1 MRASIVI
8 WLLIA
13 LMAVLAA
20 ILFPLEGM
28 SIAMDY
34 RGIGLFLLVLAVL
47 CALTRHRYPAAAHI
61 ALTFAQIVAFAQAGT
76 YLTYVV
82 VAMTPF
88 PLADGVLA
96 RADAFLGFDWRTWF
110 VWVQDHQVLHW
121 ILARAYAS
129 IPLQLLALIIYF
141 AFADAERLDEL
152 MLGAIITI
160 LLTLPG
166 LIFLPAV
173 GAWTGYGVGLTEP
186 WKHDILALRAHEL
199 LVVAN
204 TQGIITCPSFHAAS
218 AVLLANMARR
228 RKVFLPI
235 LLLNIVMIAS
245 VMTEGAHYFVD
256 MLSGVFVALT
266 AVVTTRR
273 VLGWCHSAP
282 ARTPLVAWGG
292 VEGLVMRAISQAF
305 SGQAARPRF
314 TSRPILITAEQNDQ
328 K

>member
-1 MRASIVI
+1 VRASIVI

-13 LMAVLAA
+13 FMAVLAA
-20 ILFPLEGM
+20 ALYPIEGM

-47 CALTRHRYPAAAHI
+47 CGLTRHRYPAAAHI

-88 PLADGVLA
+88 PLADAVLA
-96 RADAFLGFDWRTWF
+96 RADAFLGFDWRAWF
-110 VWVQDHQVLHW
+110 MWVQDHQTLHW

-129 IPLQLLALIIYF
+129 IPLQLLVLIVYF

-160 LLTLPG
+160 VLTLPG

-173 GAWTGYGVGLTEP
+173 GAWTGHGVGLNEP

-228 RKVFLPI
+228 RRIFLPI

-245 VMTEGAHYFVD
+245 VMSEGAHYFVD
-256 MLSGVFVALT
+256 MLSGVFVAL
-266 AVVTTRR
+266 AAIVITRR
-273 VLGWCHSAP
+273 VLGWCHGVPVSTSLAP
-282 ARTPLVAWGG
+282 WGR
-292 VEGLVMRAISQAF
+292 VEGLVTRTISRAF
-305 SGQAARPRF
+305 GGE
-314 TSRPILITAEQNDQ
+314 SRLHWASSHPILIAAEKNDQ

>member
-1 MRASIVI
+1 LRASIVI

-13 LMAVLAA
+13 FMAVLSAA
-20 ILFPLEGM
+20 LYPIEGM

-34 RGIGLFLLVLAVL
+34 RGIGLFLLILAVL
-47 CALTRHRYPAAAHI
+47 CGLTRHRYPAAANI

-88 PLADGVLA
+88 PLADAALA
-96 RADAFLGFDWRTWF
+96 RADAFLGFDWRIWF
-110 VWVQDHQVLHW
+110 MWVHDHQALHW

-129 IPLQLLALIIYF
+129 IPLQLLVLIIYF

-160 LLTLPG
+160 VLTLPG
-166 LIFLPAV
+166 LIFLPAI
-173 GAWTGYGVGLTEP
+173 GAWTGYGVGLNEP

-228 RKVFLPI
+228 RTVFLPI
-235 LLLNIVMIAS
+235 LLLNVVMVAS
-245 VMTEGAHYFVD
+245 VMSEGSHYFVD
-256 MLSGVFVALT
+256 MLSGCFVAVAAIAITLQLL
-266 AVVTTRR
+266 R
-273 VLGWCHSAP
+273 WCGETSIRTGSTVP
-282 ARTPLVAWGG
+282 AREGDVLVA
-292 VEGLVMRAISQAF
+292 AIGKAL
-305 SGQAARPRF
+305 GELPVRH
-314 TSRPILITAEQNDQ
+314 
-328 K
+328 